1 MKSWIDQRIGR
12 QFLFVFYLFIG
23 LILLTSLAVYVYTEN
38 QIEQTTS
45 SLENISE
52 RRTNAT
58 ELFETW
64 QSMQYEMRGYVL
76 LGDDAMLERVQD
88 KQVLIDEQTT
98 WFEQNAVTEKEK
110 TYASDARTL
119 FVAYQERVMPSL
131 ERYVAGK
138 RDGSV
143 TEPFLK
149 MPTLGKVNPQKDPPA
164 DRKFKINSKSAA
176 DMSASIV
183 DMESVFTEYRNSL
196 NAEEDAL
203 RAQLATHT
211 KWAQALWLLSL
222 LGVLFILFIVARPYV
237 RRLTGQLQELIEN
250 SKRLAGERQPMTPAA
265 AQSKNEVGQLTTSFR
280 QMATSLTAQRYRIEE
295 EREKTARLL
304 HSIRD
309 AVIYVEHATSEKV
322 ANQALF
328 VLFNQPIT
336 KRNEVDLYRLDASL
350 EELGL
355 QVDQKDAFSAFM
367 ERSFDGQCKE
377 ESVTFSMNQEE
388 RFIQMYAE
396 KIYLRGT
403 RHGTMLVFRDVT
415 HETEVDRLKTEL
427 VSTVSH
433 ELRTPLT
440 SIIGF
445 TELLRFR
452 KLSSERSEKYLGMIH
467 QETLRLEDLISN
479 LLDVQR
485 MESGQ
490 QTYHNEPERLSA
502 ILEQA
507 ISVHQGSSQHH
518 HITFDCTEDVYVYG
532 DRTRLN
538 QLFMN
543 LLHNAVKYSPRGGE
557 IHVRVTCERPDWI
570 DISIEDHGI
579 GIPQTALPKLFDK
592 FYRVDNSA
600 SRKIGGTGLGLAICK
615 EIAEGHGGTIHA
627 TSNIGKGSIFT
638 VSLPKL
644 DMTNQMSS

>member
-12 QFLFVFYLFIG
+12 QFLSVFYLFIG
-23 LILLTSLAVYVYTEN
+23 LILLTSLIVYVYTEN

-45 SLENISE
+45 SLESISE

-76 LGDDAMLERVQD
+76 LGDEALLNRVQD

-98 WFEQNAVTEKEK
+98 WFEQNAVTDKEQ
-110 TYASDARTL
+110 TYANDARTL

-131 ERYVAGK
+131 ERYVEGK

-149 MPTLGKVNPQKDPPA
+149 MPTLGKVNPQEEPPA

-203 RAQLATHT
+203 RAQLTTHT

-250 SKRLAGERQPMTPAA
+250 SKRLAGERQPVTPAA
-265 AQSKNEVGQLTTSFR
+265 VQSKNEVGQLTTSFR
-280 QMATSLTAQRYRIEE
+280 QMATSLTTQRYRIEE

-336 KRNEVDLYRLDASL
+336 KRNEVDLYRLDTSL

-355 QVDQKDAFSAFM
+355 QVDQKDDFFAFM

-452 KLSSERSEKYLGMIH
+452 KLSAERSEKYLGMIH
-467 QETLRLEDLISN
+467 QETLRLEELISN

-485 MESGQ
+485 MEAGK
-490 QTYHNEPERLSA
+490 QTYHNEREHLID
-502 ILEQA
+502 ILKQT
-507 ISVHQGSSQHH
+507 VTVYQGASQHH
-518 HITFDCTEDVYVYG
+518 HIVFDYQEELYVYG

-538 QLFMN
+538 QLFTN
-543 LLHNAVKYSPRGGE
+543 LLHNAVKYSPSGGE
-557 IHVRVTCERPDWI
+557 IHIRVVSDRPDWI
-570 DISIEDHGI
+570 DISIEDYGI

-627 TSNIGKGSIFT
+627 TSSIGKGSTFT
-638 VSLPKL
+638 VSLPKM
-644 DMTNQMSS
+644 DVTSQMSS

>member
-76 LGDDAMLERVQD
+76 LGDDTMLERVQD

-98 WFEQNAVTEKEK
+98 WFEQNAVNEKEK

-149 MPTLGKVNPQKDPPA
+149 MPTLGKVNPQKEPPA

-196 NAEEDAL
+196 NTEEDSL

-211 KWAQALWLLSL
+211 KWAQALWLFSL

-237 RRLTGQLQELIEN
+237 KRLTGQLQELIEN

-280 QMATSLTAQRYRIEE
+280 QMATSLTTQRYRIEE

-355 QVDQKDAFSAFM
+355 QVDQKDAFFAFM

-396 KIYLRGT
+396 KIYLRET

-452 KLSSERSEKYLGMIH
+452 KLSAERSEKYLGMIH

-490 QTYHNEPERLSA
+490 QTYHNKPERLSA
-502 ILEQA
+502 IIEQA
-507 ISVHQGSSQHH
+507 IAVHQGSSQHH

-557 IHVRVTCERPDWI
+557 INVRVTCERPDWI
-570 DISIEDHGI
+570 DISIKDHGI

-627 TSNIGKGSIFT
+627 TSNIGKGSMFT

-644 DMTNQMSS
+644 DMTNQISS

>member
-1 MKSWIDQRIGR
+1 
-12 QFLFVFYLFIG
+12 
-23 LILLTSLAVYVYTEN
+23 
-38 QIEQTTS
+38 
-45 SLENISE
+45 
-52 RRTNAT
+52 
-58 ELFETW
+58 
-64 QSMQYEMRGYVL
+64 
-76 LGDDAMLERVQD
+76 
-88 KQVLIDEQTT
+88 
-98 WFEQNAVTEKEK
+98 TEKEK

-119 FVAYQERVMPSL
+119 FDAYQERVMPSL

-149 MPTLGKVNPQKDPPA
+149 MPTLGTVNPQQEPPA

-211 KWAQALWLLSL
+211 KWAQAFWLLSL

-336 KRNEVDLYRLDASL
+336 QRNEVDLYRLDASL

-355 QVDQKDAFSAFM
+355 QVDQKDAFFAFM

-490 QTYHNEPERLSA
+490 QTYHNELERLSA

-507 ISVHQGSSQHH
+507 IAVHQGSSQHH

-532 DRTRLN
+532 DRSRLN

-557 IHVRVTCERPDWI
+557 INVRVTCERPDWI

-627 TSNIGKGSIFT
+627 TSNIGKGSMFT

-644 DMTNQMSS
+644 DMTDQISS

>member
-1 MKSWIDQRIGR
+1 
-12 QFLFVFYLFIG
+12 
-23 LILLTSLAVYVYTEN
+23 
-38 QIEQTTS
+38 
-45 SLENISE
+45 
-52 RRTNAT
+52 
-58 ELFETW
+58 
-64 QSMQYEMRGYVL
+64 
-76 LGDDAMLERVQD
+76 
-88 KQVLIDEQTT
+88 
-98 WFEQNAVTEKEK
+98 
-110 TYASDARTL
+110 
-119 FVAYQERVMPSL
+119 
-131 ERYVAGK
+131 
-138 RDGSV
+138 
-143 TEPFLK
+143 
-149 MPTLGKVNPQKDPPA
+149 
-164 DRKFKINSKSAA
+164 
-176 DMSASIV
+176 MSASIV

-250 SKRLAGERQPMTPAA
+250 SKRLAGEKQPVTPVTV
-265 AQSKNEVGQLTTSFR
+265 QSKNEVGQLTTSFR
-280 QMATSLTAQRYRIEE
+280 QMASSLTTQRHRIEE

-355 QVDQKDAFSAFM
+355 QVDQKDDFFAFM

-452 KLSSERSEKYLGMIH
+452 QLSPERSEKYLGMIH

-490 QTYHNEPERLSA
+490 QTYHNEFERLSD
-502 ILEQA
+502 ILKQA
-507 ISVHQGSSQHH
+507 IAVHQGASQHH
-518 HITFDCTEDVYVYG
+518 HISFDCQEDLYVYG
-532 DRTRLN
+532 DRTRLG
-538 QLFMN
+538 QLFAN
-543 LLHNAVKYSPRGGE
+543 LLHNAVKYSPHGGD
-557 IHVRVTCERPDWI
+557 IHVRVACERPDWI

-579 GIPQTALPKLFDK
+579 GIPQTALSKLFDK

-638 VSLPKL
+638 VSLPKM
-644 DMTNQMSS
+644 DVTSQMSS

>member
-64 QSMQYEMRGYVL
+64 QSMQYEMRGFVL

-98 WFEQNAVTEKEK
+98 WFEQNAVNEKEK

-149 MPTLGKVNPQKDPPA
+149 MPTLGKVNPQKEPPA

-176 DMSASIV
+176 DMSESIV

-196 NAEEDAL
+196 NTEEDSL

-211 KWAQALWLLSL
+211 KWAQALWLFSL

-237 RRLTGQLQELIEN
+237 KRLTGQLQELIEN

-280 QMATSLTAQRYRIEE
+280 QMAISLTTQRYRIEE

-309 AVIYVEHATSEKV
+309 AVIYVEHETSEKV

-355 QVDQKDAFSAFM
+355 QVDQKDAFFAFM

-396 KIYLRGT
+396 KIYLRET

-452 KLSSERSEKYLGMIH
+452 KLSAERSEKYLGMIH

-507 ISVHQGSSQHH
+507 IAVHQGSSQHH

-557 IHVRVTCERPDWI
+557 INVRVTCERPDWI
-570 DISIEDHGI
+570 DISIKDHGI

-627 TSNIGKGSIFT
+627 TSNIGKGSMFT

-644 DMTNQMSS
+644 DMTNQISS

>member
-1 MKSWIDQRIGR
+1 MKAWIDQRIGR

-23 LILLTSLAVYVYTEN
+23 LILLTSLGVYVYTEN
-38 QIEQTTS
+38 KIAQTTS

-76 LGDDAMLERVQD
+76 LGEEEMLPRVKEKQD
-88 KQVLIDEQTT
+88 LIEIQTA
-98 WFEQNAVTEKEK
+98 WFENNAITEKEK

-119 FVAYQERVMPSL
+119 FTAYLERVMPSL
-131 ERYVAGK
+131 ERYVVAKRAGT
-138 RDGSV
+138 V

-149 MPTLGKVNPQKDPPA
+149 MPTLGKVRPQAEPPA
-164 DRKFKINSKSAA
+164 DRKFKINSNSAA

-183 DMESVFTEYRNSL
+183 DMETVFTEYRNSL
-196 NAEEDAL
+196 NEEENQL
-203 RAQLATHT
+203 REQLATHT
-211 KWAQALWLLSL
+211 KWAQVLWLLSL
-222 LGVLFILFIVARPYV
+222 LTVLLILFVAARPYV
-237 RRLTGQLQELIEN
+237 KRLTGQLEELIVS
-250 SKRLAGERQPMTPAA
+250 SKRLADDRTAPVPTVA
-265 AQSKNEVGQLTTSFR
+265 SSRNEVGQLTDSFR
-280 QMATSLTAQRYRIEE
+280 QMASSLATQRRQVEE

-309 AVIYVEHATSEKV
+309 AVIYVEHVTSEKL

-328 VLFNQPIT
+328 VMFNQPIT
-336 KRNEVDLYRLDASL
+336 KRNEMDLYRLDADL

-355 QVDQKDAFSAFM
+355 QVDQKEEFFSFM
-367 ERSFDGQCKE
+367 GRAFDGEQLE
-377 ESVTFSMNQEE
+377 ESVTVSMNQEE

-396 KIYLRGT
+396 TIQLRGES
-403 RHGTMLVFRDVT
+403 HGTMLVFRDVT
-415 HETEVDRLKTEL
+415 QETEVDRLKTEL

-445 TELLRFR
+445 TELLRYR
-452 KLSSERSEKYLGMIH
+452 NLPTERTAQYLGMIH

-485 MESGQ
+485 MESGK
-490 QTYHNEPERLSA
+490 QTYHNQPERLHD
-502 ILEQA
+502 ILMET
-507 ISVHQGSSQHH
+507 IKVHQGSSQHH
-518 HITFDCTEDVYVYG
+518 DLSLECDTNILVYG
-532 DRTRLN
+532 DRSRLS
-538 QLFMN
+538 QLFTN
-543 LLHNAVKYSPRGGE
+543 LLHNAVKYSPDGGK
-557 IHVRVTCERPDWI
+557 VAVCVTSDQSDVVEV
-570 DISIEDHGI
+570 SVEDSGI
-579 GIPQTALPKLFDK
+579 GIPTSALPKLFDK

-615 EIAEGHGGTIHA
+615 EIAEGHGGSIRVDSRVGLGSKFTI
-627 TSNIGKGSIFT
+627 T
-638 VSLPKL
+638 LPKYAVE
-644 DMTNQMSS
+644 DKMSS